1 MTPGLPPWPRAVLFD
16 WDNTLVDSLAR
27 IARAMNVARTRFG
40 LAPLALPEIHAQTAL
55 NVAELWPQWFGD
67 KAAEAKAV
75 YYETFAATH
84 LEGLVP
90 LPGSRELLEAFR
102 ERDVPLGLVSNKR
115 GDLLRREVAHLD
127 WTAFFGEAMV
137 GANDAPRSKPER
149 DPADLAL
156 QRLGVSAESGTVWL
170 VGDTWGDVAC
180 ARASGC
186 LPVLLHAPS
195 EEAARLEVTHSFA
208 DCHALRALLCAARS

>member
-1 MTPGLPPWPRAVLFD
+1 MNTTLPPWPCAVLFD

-27 IARAMNVARTRFG
+27 IARAMNATRTRFG
-40 LAPLALPEIHAQTAL
+40 LAPLSLSEIHAQTAM
-55 NVAELWPQWFGD
+55 NVAQLWPHWFGEN
-67 KAAEAKAV
+67 AAEARAA

-90 LPGSRELLEAFR
+90 LPGARALLETLR
-102 ERDVPLGLVSNKR
+102 EQGVPLGLVSNKR
-115 GDLLRREVAHLD
+115 GDLLRREVAHLA
-127 WTAFFGEAMV
+127 WTSFFGEAMV
-137 GANDAPRSKPER
+137 GASDAPRSKPER

-170 VGDTWGDVAC
+170 IGDTWGDVAC

-186 LPVLLHAPS
+186 VPVLLHAPA
-195 EEAARLEVTHSFA
+195 EEAARLEVPYAFA
-208 DCHALRALLCAARS
+208 DCQALRALLCGMRS